1 MIKSK
6 NNEEIYRIKIETA
19 SQVKPLANNMYI
31 NTPAHIDCRALHMV
45 SCHLCHMVTLMA

>member
-6 NNEEIYRIKIETA
+6 MNEEIDRIKRETA
-19 SQVKPLANNMYI
+19 SQVKPLANNKYI
-31 NTPAHIDCRALHMV
+31 NTPAHIDSRSLHLV